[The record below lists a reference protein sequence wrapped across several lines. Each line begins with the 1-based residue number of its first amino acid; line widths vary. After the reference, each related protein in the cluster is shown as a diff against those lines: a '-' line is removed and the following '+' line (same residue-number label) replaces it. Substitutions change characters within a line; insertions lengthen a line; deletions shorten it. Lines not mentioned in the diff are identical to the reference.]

1 MAGDPRRRDA
11 VPGEEVAGAAGVSA
25 EDEAR
30 VAQGRESPGR
40 GLRGCRWEWRRRG
53 GARGRQR
60 RRSLPDA
67 TSGNRW
73 ARPPR
78 AGRASYDR
86 VDGDLRRRPSAR
98 SRFGRGR
105 RGRESSA
112 ADDRA
117 GGDARPDRGG
127 RRHEVVLEGEI
138 SRLAAIGFLPRR
150 EGEAELAYRDR
161 LLDLRVVELLREKE
175 LRLLTGLEPDPAE
188 VNAKLDVVAA
198 RYEAGAGEPFD
209 RVLER
214 ARTSRDE
221 VRDWIRRG
229 MALESYAREA
239 PADGE
244 GDGRGMRAFYDGPFR
259 TEAAAQG
266 VETLPPFAE
275 VQDQVR
281 ELQRERLLNEEV
293 EKWTE
298 GLRAK
303 TRVLVYRRPPIDSSA
318 GSASR

>member
-1 MAGDPRRRDA
+1 MLPAGTRRAAAAARR
-11 VPGEEVAGAAGVSA
+11 PGVVRSRRWGSSSPPFSSLSLSGGAAAA
-25 EDEAR
+25 ED
-30 VAQGRESPGR
+30 SP
-40 GLRGCRWEWRRRG
+40 
-53 GARGRQR
+53 
-60 RRSLPDA
+60 
-67 TSGNRW
+67 
-73 ARPPR
+73 PPTTGP
-78 AGRASYDR
+78 AVTLDR
-86 VDGDLRRRPSAR
+86 IAAVVGD
-98 SRFGRGR
+98 
-105 RGRESSA
+105 
-112 ADDRA
+112 
-117 GGDARPDRGG
+117 
-127 RRHEVVLEGEI
+127 EVVLEGEI

-188 VNAKLDVVAA
+188 VNAKLDEVAA

-214 ARTSRDE
+214 ARTNRDE

-229 MALESYAREA
+229 IALESYARERLLPTVKVTDEA
-239 PADGE
+239 
-244 GDGRGMRAFYDGPFR
+244 MRAFYDGPFR
-259 TEAAAQG
+259 TEAAARG

-281 ELQRERLLNEEV
+281 ELLRERLLNEEV
-293 EKWTE
+293 EKWTK

-303 TRVLVYRRPPIDSSA
+303 TRILVYRRPPIASSS

>member
-1 MAGDPRRRDA
+1 MVLAALVFILVLAPGVAAAERPAPITTGPA
-11 VPGEEVAGAAGVSA
+11 VTLDRIAAVVGT
-25 EDEAR
+25 EI
-30 VAQGRESPGR
+30 
-40 GLRGCRWEWRRRG
+40 
-53 GARGRQR
+53 
-60 RRSLPDA
+60 
-67 TSGNRW
+67 
-73 ARPPR
+73 
-78 AGRASYDR
+78 
-86 VDGDLRRRPSAR
+86 
-98 SRFGRGR
+98 
-105 RGRESSA
+105 
-112 ADDRA
+112 
-117 GGDARPDRGG
+117 
-127 RRHEVVLEGEI
+127 VLEGEI

-188 VNAKLDVVAA
+188 VNAKLDAVAA

-229 MALESYAREA
+229 MALESYARERLL
-239 PADGE
+239 PTVKVTDE
-244 GDGRGMRAFYDGPFR
+244 GMRAFYDGPFR
-259 TEAAAQG
+259 TEAAARG

-303 TRVLVYRRPPIDSSA
+303 TRVLVYRRPPIDSST